1 MKPRSSKNNKR
12 QSKSASQSSSLQPA
26 LWSLLLRAVGF
37 GIGTVICVMVLLG
50 ASGQDEDQE
59 RGNREKIEAMTPAQR
74 AQLKR
79 NYEKYQT
86 LSAEDKQRFR
96 ELHSATRT
104 QPELNR
110 VMRSYCNWVKTLSP
124 WEQEDLRKE
133 KDPKERLKLI
143 HKYRSQQ
150 IDPKRRSDLRD
161 FYEIS
166 RLLKLDSRDPRR
178 MGLMWVQP
186 PPPELFKEVIDII
199 NQSISGTKKKP
210 KREQQPSEF
219 ARSVLVLERALR
231 LKNQKGDLEG
241 TEWPRPELV
250 VQIHQLFEANNYS
263 IRGLKTQHGFKPQF
277 RRDRDDLR
285 RAQVPLFLIRGL
297 TEQLF
302 SLVKQELA
310 QHNPSDEELHQFF
323 ETLDSKNKDNLM
335 KYPPDEM
342 QEKLKYIYL
351 QKHLGEELRKK
362 FNRQLVEFKNLRAQ
376 LFRSIDMQSRMFDNP
391 PRRGM
396 KDRAPDTKDGRS
408 NGPKGRGDRNSRNR
422 KQEQRRPSPGRDRP
436 DA

>member
-1 MKPRSSKNNKR
+1 MKPHSSKNNQR
-12 QSKSASQSSSLQPA
+12 RSKEPSQSANRQPA

-37 GIGTVICVMVLLG
+37 GIGTVICVMVLQG

-59 RGNREKIEAMTPAQR
+59 RGNRKKIEAMTPAQR

-79 NYEKYQT
+79 NYEKYQK

-110 VMRSYCNWVKTLSP
+110 VMRSYCDWVKTLSP

-143 HKYRSQQ
+143 RKFRSQQ
-150 IDPKRRSDLRD
+150 IDPKRRSDFRD
-161 FYEIS
+161 FYEMT
-166 RLLKLDSRDPRR
+166 RLLKLDLRDPRR
-178 MGLMWVQP
+178 MGLVWVQP
-186 PPPELFKEVIDII
+186 PPPELFKEVIDVIDQ
-199 NQSISGTKKKP
+199 NISGTKKKP
-210 KREQQPSEF
+210 KREEQSSEF
-219 ARSVLVLERALR
+219 ARSVIVLQRALK

-250 VQIHQLFEANNYS
+250 DQIHQLFEANNYS
-263 IRGLKTQHGFKPQF
+263 IRGTKTQHGFKPQF
-277 RRDRDDLR
+277 RGNRDDLR

-297 TEQLF
+297 IDQLF

-310 QHNPSDEELHQFF
+310 QINLSDEELHQFF
-323 ETLDSKNKDNLM
+323 ESLESKSKDYLM

-342 QEKLKYIYL
+342 QEKLKYLYL
-351 QKHLGEELRKK
+351 QKKLPAEVRKK
-362 FNRQLVEFKNLRAQ
+362 IDRQSAEFKNLFPQ
-376 LFRSIDMQSRMFDNP
+376 LFRSIGKKSPLFDNP
-391 PRRGM
+391 PRRVM
-396 KDRAPDTKDGRS
+396 KDHVLDTKDGRS
-408 NGPKGRGDRNSRNR
+408 NGPKGRGDRNPRNR
-422 KQEQRRPSPGRDRP
+422 KQEQRRPGAGRVRP